1 MVNQTTLRP
10 KFGTHVTGPGFWSG
24 KPGPESLVARLENG
38 ESVKIFGLRRI
49 GKSSLLYE
57 TARLLAGRQRP
68 IIQLDGQQL
77 HSIPILLKE
86 IIRQLPL
93 EKGPVHRLLDWSK
106 KVGLPPEVKLK
117 FEALITEQIVG
128 TSEPDLDAYAELLF
142 RELGA
147 AFGALPHAQRP
158 VLCIDELPW
167 FCDNVMKAAPSA
179 SREAAA
185 SQLNNLLAVLRAWRG
200 EDIGIAMAV
209 CGSLSM
215 AWLQREHGIQSEH
228 LNDCLPVQVEE
239 LSLEEAIA
247 MVEAMIAHANPSEW
261 ADGTGERLCAL
272 LPSLF
277 PGVVQFA
284 FSIIRLEP
292 SLTLDKMEEIYR
304 DKVADGLQTNYYNQ
318 FDKRIG
324 HYTAAERNVAYGVFA
339 AILAV
344 EDGIITWQNAEA
356 LCGPMGRVLLDRLV
370 EDGFIRAS
378 RTVGIRFASGLA
390 LHWYKGRE

>member
-1 MVNQTTLRP
+1 
-10 KFGTHVTGPGFWSG
+10 
-24 KPGPESLVARLENG
+24 
-38 ESVKIFGLRRI
+38 
-49 GKSSLLYE
+49 
-57 TARLLAGRQRP
+57 
-68 IIQLDGQQL
+68 
-77 HSIPILLKE
+77 
-86 IIRQLPL
+86 
-93 EKGPVHRLLDWSK
+93 
-106 KVGLPPEVKLK
+106 
-117 FEALITEQIVG
+117 
-128 TSEPDLDAYAELLF
+128 
-142 RELGA
+142 
-147 AFGALPHAQRP
+147 
-158 VLCIDELPW
+158 
-167 FCDNVMKAAPSA
+167 
-179 SREAAA
+179 
-185 SQLNNLLAVLRAWRG
+185 
-200 EDIGIAMAV
+200 
-209 CGSLSM
+209 
-215 AWLQREHGIQSEH
+215 
-228 LNDCLPVQVEE
+228 
-239 LSLEEAIA
+239 

-292 SLTLDKMEEIYR
+292 SLTLDKMRRSPR